1 MKRLSLYLFLILFTL
16 QTPSQADDIK
26 DLEIEGMSVGD
37 SLLDY
42 FSEEEIKN
50 ATVVGWFKSNR
61 YTNIQILNHK
71 NFKTFEELQILFETK
86 DSSKKIA
93 GIDGI
98 INYTNNIDECYKR
111 IDEVVQEI
119 SNIVKDLKD
128 LGKETYKH
136 DADETGKSTITD
148 YVFENKN
155 SDEIQIGCYDYS
167 EYHGGEDHFRVGIR
181 LIALR
186 EWIRHEAY
194 K

>member
-1 MKRLSLYLFLILFTL
+1 MKKLLGILVLGLLFVS
-16 QTPSQADDIK
+16 TPSQADDIS
-26 DLEIEGMSVGD
+26 DLQIEGMSVGD
-37 SLLDY
+37 SLLDF

-50 ATVVGWFKSNR
+50 TTVDWYKSNR
-61 YTNIQILNHK
+61 YTSIQILNHK
-71 NFKTFEELQILFETK
+71 NFKTYEELQILFETK

-98 INYTNNIDECYKR
+98 INYIKNIDECYKR

-128 LGKETYKH
+128 LGKATYKH
-136 DADETGKSTITD
+136 DADETGKSTVTD

-167 EYHGGEDHFRVGIR
+167 ESHGGEDHFRIGIR

-186 EWIRHEAY
+186 NWIRNEAF